1 MKHMTRLSLTAAC
14 FGMLLMILD
23 SKTAVSAAREG
34 LELCIRTVI
43 PSLFPFFVISS
54 WMTPLLLGCRN
65 PLLRPLG
72 RITGIPAGAES
83 LLLVGFLG
91 GYPTGAACVA
101 EAFRSGRLPRQD
113 AQRMMVFCSNAGPS
127 FLFGILGSLFPR
139 PWMIW
144 LLWGIQIASALIC
157 GILLPGGR
165 SRHCRMTDETHTSL
179 PAALTLAL
187 RSMALVCG
195 WVILFRVILGFGD
208 RWLFWLLPPEWT
220 VLLSGILELT
230 NGCCS
235 LPGICGVG
243 NRFLM
248 ASLLLSFGGLCVAMQ
263 TASVTENLS
272 FRLYLPGKLLQC
284 AVSLILSLAAQGI
297 LPEGI
302 KLPPFMFPLLTAAF
316 IGLCFLIPR
325 AKKEKSSSIPGA
337 LGV

>member
-1 MKHMTRLSLTAAC
+1 MKQMARIRLTSASL
-14 FGMLLMILD
+14 GMLLMILD
-23 SKTAVSAAREG
+23 SKTAVAAAREG

-54 WMTPLLLGCRN
+54 WMLPLLLGSRN
-65 PLLRPLG
+65 PLLRPIG
-72 RITGIPAGAES
+72 RITRIPEGAES

-101 EAFRSGRLPRQD
+101 EAFRSGRLPRQ
-113 AQRMMVFCSNAGPS
+113 AAERMMVFCSNAGPS
-127 FLFGILGSLFPR
+127 FLFGIVGGLFPSS
-139 PWMIW
+139 WITW
-144 LLWGIQIASALIC
+144 ILWGIQIVSALVC
-157 GILLPGGR
+157 GILLPGGPGG
-165 SRHCRMTDETHTSL
+165 HCIAAKETHSSL
-179 PAALTLAL
+179 PAALTQAI
-187 RSMALVCG
+187 RSMVLVCG
-195 WVILFRVILGFGD
+195 WVILFRVMLGFGD
-208 RWLFWLLPPEWT
+208 RWLFWLLPPEWS
-220 VLLSGILELT
+220 VLVSGVLELT

-243 NRFLM
+243 SRFVM

-263 TASVTENLS
+263 TASVTDGLS

-284 AVSLILSLAAQGI
+284 ALSLILSLGVQWI

-302 KLPPFMFPLLTAAF
+302 KLSPVIFLTLTATV
-316 IGLCFLIPR
+316 IGLYFLLSP